1 MFDTCGCFS
10 RIAGTSASEK
20 SEQWPMVLALL
31 SEVREAKLELEA
43 QRHQLQR
50 WGQRVRTWRAAAAVA
65 GAAQRDAGR
74 EAGAQ
79 RHLYYNPDVARARHA
94 SRAPAAPDRPD
105 RSAVRRRLPRAP
117 RWLQHGLRQP
127 ENVFR
132 CALDGTRT
140 FHMSPNGAPWPQC
153 HRPHALRTPISAPP
167 SHVPWPHKE
176 PHRRPQCH
184 RPHAS
189 PRPMPAHPSHE
200 VGCRCAS
207 CSVEAKVQHQL
218 GPGTG
223 KQWRRISPLFIDM
236 REVPMKSDV
245 VSATEVR
252 SLRSLR
258 HCCSKWQRSS
268 IPHASSSAFHCDIVD
283 SPPPFL
289 PCPPTAAAAAHQP
302 SPPRPLPPGAMVV
315 EAAPEG
321 EGVWSVASVRLPWSC
336 LCSLDLQ
343 VVRCIF

>member
-140 FHMSPNGAPWPQC
+140 FHMSPNGAPWLTAQDGPTTGQVLPKTDQQDLDDRLPSPIRLSATARMRHPDPC
-153 HRPHALRTPISAPP
+153 RHTPHTKLDADVPP
-167 SHVPWPHKE
+167 VAW
-176 PHRRPQCH
+176 RRKSSTSWDQGQ
-184 RPHAS
+184 ASSGGES
-189 PRPMPAHPSHE
+189 PRCSSTC
-200 VGCRCAS
+200 GRC
-207 CSVEAKVQHQL
+207 Q
-218 GPGTG
+218 
-223 KQWRRISPLFIDM
+223 
-236 REVPMKSDV
+236 
-245 VSATEVR
+245 
-252 SLRSLR
+252 
-258 HCCSKWQRSS
+258 
-268 IPHASSSAFHCDIVD
+268 
-283 SPPPFL
+283 
-289 PCPPTAAAAAHQP
+289 
-302 SPPRPLPPGAMVV
+302 
-315 EAAPEG
+315 
-321 EGVWSVASVRLPWSC
+321 
-336 LCSLDLQ
+336 
-343 VVRCIF
+343 